1 MFYALLNPDGTLNR
15 YPYTLT
21 DLRLDNPNTSF
32 PVSIDDR
39 TAEEF
44 GAYPVQPTQQP
55 DYDYTVNLSR
65 TAVKQ
70 GDQWVEE
77 WISTPATPE
86 EITERTDNQ
95 AAAVRSERNQK
106 LANCDW
112 TQLADSPL
120 SAEEKAAW
128 AFYREN
134 LRMVPDQPGFPWNVQ
149 WPPEPTPN

>member
-1 MFYALLNPDGTLNR
+1 MFYALLNADQTLKR

-32 PVSIDDR
+32 PVLIDDK

-44 GAYPVQPTQQP
+44 GAYPVRQTQQP
-55 DYDYTVNLSR
+55 DNDYTVNINR

-77 WISTPATPE
+77 WFSTPATPE
-86 EITERTDNQ
+86 EIAERTDNQ
-95 AAAVRSERNQK
+95 ANAVRSERNQK

-112 TQLADSPL
+112 TQLTDSPL
-120 SAEEKAAW
+120 NVEAKAAW

-134 LRMVPDQPGFPWNVQ
+134 LRMIPEQQGFPWDLQ
-149 WPPEPTPN
+149 WPPEPNT

>member
-1 MFYALLNPDGTLNR
+1 MFYALLNTDGTLKR
-15 YPYTLT
+15 YPYALA

-55 DYDYTVNLSR
+55 DHDYTVNLDR

-77 WISTPATPE
+77 WISTAATQE

-95 AAAVRSERNQK
+95 AACVRAERNQR

-120 SAEEKAAW
+120 SVEAKAAW
-128 AFYREN
+128 AFCREN
-134 LRMVPDQPGFPWNVQ
+134 LRMVPEQPGFPWDVQ
-149 WPPEPTPN
+149 WPPEPNI

>member
-44 GAYPVQPTQQP
+44 GAYPVQPTPQP
-55 DYDYTVNLSR
+55 AYDYTVNLSR

-77 WISTPATPE
+77 WVSTPATPE

-106 LANCDW
+106 LADSDW

-120 SAEEKAAW
+120 TPEAKSAW

-149 WPPEPTPN
+149 WPPQPVSN